1 MNGITKLLEK
11 QLNSQAAQFSELVSS
26 LIEHYDDLQKQHE
39 LRVQQLESQVQSL
52 AQQLNRLT
60 ETLAE

>member
-26 LIEHYDDLQKQHE
+26 LIAHYDDLQKQHE